1 MHELAV
7 TQNILALA
15 LQHGNEAE
23 AARVT
28 DLYLVIGPFSSI
40 LDESVQFYWDLIAE
54 DTICEGATLHFER
67 IPAKLVCQDCGTG
80 YELQRELEFCPACQ
94 SSHVKIIQ
102 GDEFRLESIGIDTQ
116 IGEQSKTSEVSK

>member
-15 LQHGNEAE
+15 LQYGNEAE
-23 AARVT
+23 AAQVT

-40 LDESVQFYWDLIAE
+40 VDDSVQFYWDIVAE
-54 DTICEGATLHFER
+54 GTICQGATLHFER
-67 IPAKLVCQDCGTG
+67 IPARLVCQDCGTE
-80 YELQRELEFCPACQ
+80 YELQHELEFCPACQ

-102 GDEFRLESIGIDTQ
+102 GDEFRLESIDIATL
-116 IGEQSKTSEVSK
+116 TEVTP

>member
-67 IPAKLVCQDCGTG
+67 IPAKLVCQDCGTA
-80 YELQRELEFCPACQ
+80 YELQRELEFCPTCQ

-102 GDEFRLESIGIDTQ
+102 GDEFRLESIGI
-116 IGEQSKTSEVSK
+116 EHE